1 LHPDH
6 HDMIDYARADN
17 RLKQRRWPGIASL
30 ACLLLGDIAAA
41 IVWHAYR
48 HAGHYGSE
56 YGVILILGPVCL
68 AMVVLALALA
78 VCGLTEA
85 GSRRTSA
92 VALALIAGQLVLLW
106 RIALR

>member
-1 LHPDH
+1 LHPRR

-17 RLKQRRWPGIASL
+17 RVRPRRWPGIASL
-30 ACLLLGDIAAA
+30 ACLLLGDVAGTV
-41 IVWHAYR
+41 VWYACPQ
-48 HAGHYGSE
+48 AGHFGFE
-56 YGVILILGPVCL
+56 FRVIFALAVWL
-68 AMVVLALALA
+68 AMGVLALALA

-92 VALALIAGQLVLLW
+92 VALALIAGHLMLLW